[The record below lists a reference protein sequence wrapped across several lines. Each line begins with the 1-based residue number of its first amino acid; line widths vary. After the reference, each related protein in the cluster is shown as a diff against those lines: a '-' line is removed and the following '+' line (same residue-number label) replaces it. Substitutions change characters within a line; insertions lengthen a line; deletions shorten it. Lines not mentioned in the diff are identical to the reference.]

1 MYKVNLN
8 LVYNPD
14 DQLDSTIIDAKNWC
28 TAQIGKQVNPETKK
42 YQWMVRDKWRLNEN
56 KFRFELCAIF
66 YFEKQEHANWF
77 TLRWS

>member
-42 YQWMVRDKWRLNEN
+42 YQ
-56 KFRFELCAIF
+56 
-66 YFEKQEHANWF
+66 
-77 TLRWS
+77 